1 MMKLPRLH
9 SAPLVLSAVLALTA
23 MVGACGGDD
32 DGDAILE
39 PGPVASVTITAPTTE
54 IRIGQSVQLT
64 ATARDANGTELEREF
79 TWISGI
85 GTVASVS
92 STGLVTGLVKGQSE
106 IRATTEDVTGSIVIT
121 VNVAPPPE

>member
-1 MMKLPRLH
+1 MTLPRTR
-9 SAPLVLSAVLALTA
+9 SGRRLVLSAVLALTA
-23 MVGACGGDD
+23 MVGGCGDD

-39 PGPVASVTITAPTTE
+39 PGPVASVTVTAATTE
-54 IRIGQSVQLT
+54 IRVGQSVQLT

>member
-1 MMKLPRLH
+1 M
-9 SAPLVLSAVLALTA
+9 
-23 MVGACGGDD
+23 
-32 DGDAILE
+32 
-39 PGPVASVTITAPTTE
+39 ASVTITAPTTE

>member
-1 MMKLPRLH
+1 M
-9 SAPLVLSAVLALTA
+9 PLVLSAVLALTV

-32 DGDAILE
+32 GEAILE
-39 PGPVASVTITAPTTE
+39 PGPVASVNVTAPTTE
-54 IRIGQSVQLT
+54 IHVGQSVQLT
-64 ATARDANGTELEREF
+64 ATARDANGTKLEREF

-92 STGLVTGLVKGQSE
+92 STGLVTGLVKGGSE

-121 VNVAPPPE
+121 VDVAPRPQ